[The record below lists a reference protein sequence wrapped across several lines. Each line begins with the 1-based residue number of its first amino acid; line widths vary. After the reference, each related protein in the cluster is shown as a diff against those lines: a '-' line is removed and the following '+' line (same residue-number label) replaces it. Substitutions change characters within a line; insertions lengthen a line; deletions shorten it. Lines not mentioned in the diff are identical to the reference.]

1 MTTDVNTAFAQEKAA
16 QIEDL
21 REEARTFQERIDR
34 GEIAPIGGDRYRVLT
49 GWDEGETFTVRRN
62 TEGRIELILAQHG
75 LDTTTGGAALYAST
89 PAWHGLGAVIPGGTT
104 DIDEVLKLARID
116 WEVNKQ
122 PVLYKWDDAIRDA
135 ADRYVTLRTDTG
147 DALGTVG
154 ERYKVFQNRRVF
166 KFLQDLV
173 QRYDTVW
180 ESAGALRGGRKVFV
194 TMRIPHS
201 IVIDRGG
208 LNDEIALYLAVINSH
223 DGTSSA
229 ESVVTPW
236 RIECGNTERF
246 ATRDAVH
253 RWGIRHTKGGLS
265 ALEEARRTLGLTL
278 DYAKAFEVEENQL
291 VRTDL
296 LIDDFH
302 KMIDSLW
309 TVDEDA
315 TDRQKSFAQQ
325 RHDELEGM
333 FHEGARKL
341 GRTAYAAERTIT
353 DFLDHRMGVVPRNL
367 SEDLARAQ
375 RSLEGTNDDLK
386 SKAHRKLLLLT
397 Q

>member
-1 MTTDVNTAFAQEKAA
+1 MTTDLNAAFTREKTE
-16 QIEDL
+16 QIGAV
-21 REEARTFQERIDR
+21 REEARAFQERIDR

-62 TEGRIELILAQHG
+62 TQGRIDQILAQHG
-75 LDTTTGGAALYAST
+75 LDTTTGGAALYTTT

-116 WEVNKQ
+116 WEVSKR
-122 PVLYKWDDAIRDA
+122 PVLYKWDDGTRDA
-135 ADRYVTLRTDTG
+135 TDHYVTVRTDTG

-154 ERYKVFQNRRVF
+154 DRYEVFQNRRVF
-166 KFLQDLV
+166 EFLQDLV
-173 QRYDTVW
+173 QRYDAVW

-208 LNDEIALYLAVINSH
+208 LDDEIVLYLAAINSH

-229 ESVVTPW
+229 ESVITPW

-253 RWGIRHTKGGLS
+253 RWGIRHTIGGLS

-278 DYAKAFEVEENQL
+278 DYARAFEREENQL

-302 KMIDSLW
+302 KLIDGLW
-309 TVDEDA
+309 NVDEDA
-315 TDRQKSFAQQ
+315 KDRAKSNAQQ

-333 FHEGARKL
+333 LHDEARKS

-353 DFLDHRMGVVPRNL
+353 DYLDHRMGVVPRNL

-375 RSLEGTNDDLK
+375 RSLEGKNDDLK
-386 SKAHRKLLLLT
+386 SKAHRKLLLAR
-397 Q
+397 

>member
-89 PAWHGLGAVIPGGTT
+89 PAWHGLGTVIPDGTT

-180 ESAGALRGGRKVFV
+180 ESAGCPARGSEGLRDHADPAL
-194 TMRIPHS
+194 
-201 IVIDRGG
+201 DR
-208 LNDEIALYLAVINSH
+208 DRS
-223 DGTSSA
+223 
-229 ESVVTPW
+229 
-236 RIECGNTERF
+236 RRFER
-246 ATRDAVH
+246 RD
-253 RWGIRHTKGGLS
+253 RPLP
-265 ALEEARRTLGLTL
+265 RR
-278 DYAKAFEVEENQL
+278 DQL
-291 VRTDL
+291 PRRDV
-296 LIDDFH
+296 
-302 KMIDSLW
+302 
-309 TVDEDA
+309 
-315 TDRQKSFAQQ
+315 
-325 RHDELEGM
+325 
-333 FHEGARKL
+333 L
-341 GRTAYAAERTIT
+341 GRVRRHA
-353 DFLDHRMGVVPRNL
+353 
-367 SEDLARAQ
+367 LA
-375 RSLEGTNDDLK
+375 D
-386 SKAHRKLLLLT
+386 
-397 Q
+397 